1 MKGEENMPKK
11 IDRRVL
17 RTRQMLRDALMEL
30 IVEKGYEAITIQDIT
45 DRANV
50 GRTTFYL
57 HYQYKDDL
65 LFNGMREMYLEIIQ
79 QIEPG
84 KMDDPADWAHVAQY
98 ADFYK
103 VMMGSKGSQP
113 FTVQLREFLV
123 ELAHKHVIKTL
134 QPNKEKLRLPGG
146 LLAHFIAGAEVGMV
160 TWWLSNSKQYSAETM
175 AKLAQTLTL
184 HGLLWGM
191 GLDSPPTDQ
200 L

>member
-1 MKGEENMPKK
+1 MPKK

-30 IVEKGYEAITIQDIT
+30 IVEQGYETITIQDIT

-57 HYQYKDDL
+57 HYQHKDDL
-65 LFNGMREMYLEIIQ
+65 LFSGMREMYLEIVQ

-98 ADFYK
+98 TDFYK
-103 VMMGSKGSQP
+103 VMMGTQGSQQ

-123 ELAHKHVIKTL
+123 ELAQKHVIKPL
-134 QPNKEKLRLPGG
+134 QPHKEQLRLPMG
-146 LLAHFIAGAEVGMV
+146 LLAHFIAGAQLGMM
-160 TWWLSNSKQYSAETM
+160 TWWLANPKHYPPETI

-184 HGLLWGM
+184 SGLQWGM
-191 GLDSPPTDQ
+191 GLDTSHSSIF
-200 L
+200 